1 MPGEILRTKLEFRKE
16 VVLYVSPYNPGAQA
30 VAEELEDHVE
40 GGGAKTKLHRVTELI
55 LKKPALSRSGATRNL
70 HLDSEDVYNPDP
82 RLQRAPSEVNLQ
94 MGAPDTFESARVP
107 VRPTLVRGESSGER
121 FVHTAID
128 RVRRMVRGTGAE
140 ATHMLLNL
148 NAQTFIGYN
157 GAVLAYE
164 VRKARMQGLPLVLVH
179 ECDPLRDGCGFDR
192 FLQSTPQD
200 LINTGLYRR
209 LAVPLQPGAHRVIS
223 IHLLA
228 RELGASK
235 ISGRLRRKLSDSSST
250 IRHGVSMVASTMS
263 PRNAKGASYC
273 ANPAASPSMPVISIS
288 AAERPGECSASPN
301 GSRRRA
307 TAHFQ
312 VDFDRAAAMP
322 RASARAYPT
331 TIVGTR
337 LEGVPTTIVGTRIEQ
352 PTRMADQASA
362 EMASEQGY
370 PGQPR
375 TYIEQ

>member
-1 MPGEILRTKLEFRKE
+1 
-16 VVLYVSPYNPGAQA
+16 
-30 VAEELEDHVE
+30 
-40 GGGAKTKLHRVTELI
+40 
-55 LKKPALSRSGATRNL
+55 
-70 HLDSEDVYNPDP
+70 
-82 RLQRAPSEVNLQ
+82 
-94 MGAPDTFESARVP
+94 
-107 VRPTLVRGESSGER
+107 
-121 FVHTAID
+121 
-128 RVRRMVRGTGAE
+128 
-140 ATHMLLNL
+140 MLLNL

-312 VDFDRAAAMP
+312 VDFDRAPAMP

-352 PTRMADQASA
+352 PTRMAEQASA

-375 TYIEQ
+375 TYPGEPRTYSLNALDGFDGLEQLVGMGFTRHEAAAALSKHGGSVRAAAYELLNGDGSTGTHRNSPQRARRLSALISESI